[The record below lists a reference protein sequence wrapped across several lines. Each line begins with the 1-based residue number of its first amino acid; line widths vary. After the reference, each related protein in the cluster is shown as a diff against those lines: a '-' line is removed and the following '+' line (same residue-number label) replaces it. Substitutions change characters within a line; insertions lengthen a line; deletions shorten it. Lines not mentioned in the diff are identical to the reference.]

1 MTAVEFA
8 EMVRMDERVRS
19 WCDRDCLLVET
30 DTSVA
35 LTKNLFSECKC
46 DGKLEIVYRFFYNWV
61 CGGKGRRYT
70 VRVAPNVRTSREKL
84 RSMQGD
90 CLIPL

>member
-1 MTAVEFA
+1 MLLYEYKMGSNHLKGEIGNRIIPRVIQLPHKRIKEF
-8 EMVRMDERVRS
+8 
-19 WCDRDCLLVET
+19 L
-30 DTSVA
+30 
-35 LTKNLFSECKC
+35 
-46 DGKLEIVYRFFYNWV
+46 RFFYNWV

-90 CLIPL
+90 YTSYSEKIGAEMRMI